1 MQNRGARRGRSAGG
15 GSSKRNAGTS
25 SIPYDP
31 VLARLEGARC
41 RERGAIERE
50 RFVHRRS
57 PPLSAFLFPTSC
69 FPFFSLSVPPPQ
81 KIKCRG
87 REPPPE
93 GHAQARRLLPR
104 ALRGRRRRLSRRTLR
119 ESRSTRRKR
128 RFSSRPGRR
137 RPPPAPA
144 AQAGLRPLWPR
155 RGFPR
160 VGLPAR
166 GKSRGRALGGAHA
179 RGGGAGGGQRDNA
192 AGAGRRGLRRR
203 LWRRQAHCRRKSA
216 V

>member
-1 MQNRGARRGRSAGG
+1 MTLCWRASKVRG
-15 GSSKRNAGTS
+15 
-25 SIPYDP
+25 
-31 VLARLEGARC
+31 V
-41 RERGAIERE
+41 ERGER
-50 RFVHRRS
+50 
-57 PPLSAFLFPTSC
+57 
-69 FPFFSLSVPPPQ
+69 
-81 KIKCRG
+81 
-87 REPPPE
+87 
-93 GHAQARRLLPR
+93 
-104 ALRGRRRRLSRRTLR
+104 LR
-119 ESRSTRRKR
+119 ESDLFTVARRCCPRFFSQPLVSLSSLSLSPPPPPKKNTEAESLHQRATRRHDDSSLELFEASAVAFR
-128 RFSSRPGRR
+128 DALSGRAGAQGGNAASSSRPGRR